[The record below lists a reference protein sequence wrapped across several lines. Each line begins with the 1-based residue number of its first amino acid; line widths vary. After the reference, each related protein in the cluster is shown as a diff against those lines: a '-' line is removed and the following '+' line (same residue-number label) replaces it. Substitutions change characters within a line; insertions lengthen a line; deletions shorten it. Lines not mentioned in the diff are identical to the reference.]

1 MTNPDPPRR
10 RYVVGAVK
18 IPNWQRTIAHDVLPD
33 DEAWAERGYRDVI
46 GSDSDHPD
54 GMAKF
59 PYGAEVSYSVE
70 LTDDEAAQFAAAS
83 NLRYLEEDR
92 LNQPSRHVARPTG
105 TAPVPTLATLNW
117 LRATTVDLRAWHGRD
132 VRVAVLDQGTTQAMR
147 DAMGL
152 TLVARTI
159 TGSATLGPGQEL
171 VRPEF
176 EHGCLVTGNAVP
188 AGGLL
193 LDCIIIEP
201 DGSAFDSAEAA
212 GIRWAVDNGA
222 KVINL
227 SFNGSSAD
235 VPSQA
240 FQDACAY
247 ARDNG
252 GAQLVISAGN
262 NNLTDLQIPASA
274 SRLFAGVH
282 SSIAFDESTDRRALF
297 SSHAGDAS
305 GCSTGVDA
313 TSFDPYGNP
322 VLWNGTSA
330 SAPHMVQLMARVLT
344 GGQFTPQQVG
354 TAFKSNTRDTG
365 AGASEQ
371 GGGAY
376 DLQRVLAALGVQ
388 SAATAGVA
396 TPTHLDSRGGAA
408 TPAAWTLTPASG
420 VAVDDLQLAVLVSS
434 VAGGTV
440 VPPGWTLLTDAAYY
454 GGWEAS
460 QGITV
465 GPTRLRVLA
474 APYTAAQ
481 PASVTL
487 SMGGGTWFSAL
498 LIMTIRGVGID
509 HEQLAPLV
517 RFGTGGS
524 VSTVPALPATTN
536 DLQVCVFSQRHPA
549 ADTGTLSLPAG
560 LTQRGFW
567 RPSVT
572 GTGYTLLAATTA
584 LTSAARTPTYTS
596 TSNDATGTWA
606 SLTLTVPGGAVPGAA
621 TVQTELAGPPGGFM
635 PLLPHA

>member
-10 RYVVGAVK
+10 RWVVGAVK
-18 IPNWQRTIAHDVLPD
+18 LPAWQRTIAHDVLPD

-46 GSDSDHPD
+46 GSDSDHAD

-70 LTDDEAAQFAAAS
+70 LTDEEAERFATAS
-83 NLRYLEEDR
+83 NLRYLEEV
-92 LNQPSRHVARPTG
+92 QPMYAHRHVARPTG
-105 TAPVPTLATLNW
+105 TAPVPTLATLHW
-117 LRATTVDLRAWHGRD
+117 MRTTTVDLRRWHGRD
-132 VRVAVLDQGTTQAMR
+132 VPVAVLDTGTTQAVR
-147 DAMGL
+147 DAMGF
-152 TLVARTI
+152 TLLARTVTSGI
-159 TGSATLGPGQEL
+159 TLGPGQEL
-171 VRPEF
+171 IQPEDN
-176 EHGCLVTGNAVP
+176 HGCLVAPNAVP
-188 AGGLL
+188 ASGLL
-193 LDCIIIEP
+193 LDCIISL
-201 DGSAFDSAEAA
+201 GHGDSLDAYVAA
-212 GIRWAVDNGA
+212 GIRWAIDNGA
-222 KVINL
+222 KVINC
-227 SFNGSSAD
+227 SFGSD
-235 VPSQA
+235 PGVPSQVI
-240 FQDACAY
+240 QDACAY

-252 GAQLVISAGN
+252 GAQIVFSAGN
-262 NNLTDLQIPASA
+262 DNLADIGAPSSA

-297 SSHAGDAS
+297 SNHASDAS
-305 GCSTGVDA
+305 GCSAGVDV

-330 SAPHMVQLMARVLT
+330 SAPHMVQLMARALT

-354 TAFKSNTRDTG
+354 TAFKNNTRDTG

-376 DLQRVLAALGVQ
+376 DLQRVLAALGALP
-388 SAATAGVA
+388 AATAGVGQ
-396 TPTHLDSRGGAA
+396 PTHLDSRGGAA
-408 TPAAWTLTPASG
+408 TPASWTLTPASG
-420 VAVDDLQLAVLVSS
+420 VAVDDLQLVVLVSS

-440 VPPGWTLLTDAAYY
+440 VPPGWTLLTDTAYY

-465 GPTRLRVLA
+465 GPTRVRVLA

-498 LIMTIRGVGID
+498 LIMTIRGVGGID

-524 VSTVPALPATTN
+524 VSTVSALPATTN

-567 RPSVT
+567 RPSAT
-572 GTGYTLLAATTA
+572 GVGYTLLAATTA

-606 SLTLTVPGGAVPGAA
+606 ALTLTVPGGAVPGAA